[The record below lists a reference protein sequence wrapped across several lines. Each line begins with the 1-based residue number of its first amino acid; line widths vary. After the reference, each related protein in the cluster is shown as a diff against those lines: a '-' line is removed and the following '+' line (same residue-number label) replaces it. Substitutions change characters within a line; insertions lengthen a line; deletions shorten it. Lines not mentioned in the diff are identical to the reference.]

1 MASLRKL
8 LSNKTLSIEDLSY
21 LNKLMKVNMP
31 MNSVFDLL
39 KTKSNK
45 EMLDSISSKLNEGL
59 LIEDIIKDYLPK
71 NIEKYITP
79 LLKNLPFSVALD
91 ISLSFYERQK
101 ENEKYIISNIG
112 YPCVLLF
119 VSLTALYLFDIFG
132 VDTIFS
138 IIKSFGTNLDLINSI
153 RNVIRIFIYIFYY
166 GILFITLLIFIYSRP
181 KKIAFLYLLISKYFP
196 NSLIHVYYSEQF
208 VSLLLICVD
217 RGYKTKTSLE
227 MLMNMK
233 NKPIISFMA
242 YHLDEMLL
250 EGKTLNEASRQTY
263 FDINLSKF
271 IKIGSFS
278 NDFKAMLE
286 NYLELAK
293 DKIKM
298 KTKKYTLTIQMC
310 TYISIGLI
318 IIFVYQI
325 LFLPMQ
331 TLSSL

>member
-1 MASLRKL
+1 MAFLKKL
-8 LSNKTLSIEDLSY
+8 LSKKSLSIEDLTY
-21 LNKLMKVNMP
+21 LNKLLKVNMP

-39 KTKSNK
+39 KNKKNK
-45 EMLDSISSKLNEGL
+45 EMLEDINTKLNNGL
-59 LIEDIIKDYLPK
+59 LIEDIIKDYLPEK
-71 NIEKYITP
+71 IETYISP

-101 ENEKYIISNIG
+101 ENESYIISNIG
-112 YPCVLLF
+112 YPCILLF
-119 VSLTALYLFDIFG
+119 VSLTALYLFDMYG

-138 IIKSFGTNLDLINSI
+138 IIKSFGTNLELINSI
-153 RNVIRIFIYIFYY
+153 RKVLRIIVYIFYY
-166 GILFITLLIFIYSRP
+166 GILIFIILIYFYSRP
-181 KKIAFLYLLISKYFP
+181 NKIAYLYLLLSKYLP

-208 VSLLLICVD
+208 VSLLLICVS

-227 MLMNMK
+227 MLKNMR

-250 EGKTLNEASRQTY
+250 KGETLNDASKQSY
-263 FDINLSKF
+263 YDNSLSKF
-271 IKIGSFS
+271 IKIGSYS

-286 NYLELAK
+286 NYIDLAK
-293 DKIKM
+293 TKIKV
-298 KTKKYTLTIQMC
+298 KTKRYTLTIQMC

-331 TLSSL
+331 TISSL